1 MAGIK
6 VVISGYYGFSNAGDE
21 AMLYAI
27 LRSLRQSFP
36 GVETTVIS
44 GRPDDTARRFHTK
57 AVPRFGG
64 WAIFRSLVRCDL
76 LISGGGS
83 LLQDV
88 TSSRSLLYY
97 LSIILMGILLRKKVF
112 LYGQGI
118 GPLRRTWVCALLAR
132 VLSHAD
138 AITVRDE
145 KSRNLLRKLGVTAPL
160 YTTADSVL
168 SLPKVPLERG
178 REILRKAGVP
188 EGKRLIGI
196 SVRDWLDAEQWAEK
210 FSDYI
215 DQLAALDA
223 AVLFIPMQWPEDRRM
238 AERLCRRHP
247 GRFQFLEGTFTAP
260 ELMSII
266 GNLDLL
272 VGMRLHALIFAALM
286 HVPLIGISYD
296 PKIDNF
302 LRSIGEEAAFPVSAF
317 DAETLYNKTEAFLD
331 GRAACRWDAV
341 DALREKAKETVKILQ
356 GVVQQ
361 GGYDG
366 KTD

>member
-1 MAGIK
+1 MAVNK

-27 LRSLRQSFP
+27 LRALRQCFP
-36 GVETTVIS
+36 EAQITVIS
-44 GRPDDTARRFHTK
+44 GKPKDTARKFGIH

-64 WAIFRSLVRCDL
+64 LSIGKSILCCDL

-97 LSIILMGILLRKKVF
+97 LSIILAGIFCRKRVF

-118 GPLRRTWVCALLAR
+118 GPLRRRWVCGLLR
-132 VLSHAD
+132 LVLSHVD

-145 KSRNLLRKLGVTAPL
+145 KSQKVLKTLGVKAPV
-160 YTTADSVL
+160 YVTADSVF
-168 SLPKVPLERG
+168 SLPKASLDVGEA
-178 REILRKAGVP
+178 ILRKAGVP
-188 EGKRLIGI
+188 MDKKVIGI
-196 SVRDWLDAEQWAEK
+196 SVRNWLEAERWAGRFSAYLNRLEEK
-210 FSDYI
+210 DVS
-215 DQLAALDA
+215 
-223 AVLFIPMQWPEDRRM
+223 VLFIPMQWPEDKRM
-238 AERLCRRHP
+238 AEFLCRKKP
-247 GRFQFLEGTFTAP
+247 GHIYFLDGPFSPA
-260 ELMSII
+260 ELMSIM

-302 LRSIGEEAAFPVSAF
+302 LQTIGQEAIFPISEF
-317 DAETLYNKTEAFLD
+317 DEETLYNKTEALLTGKD
-331 GRAACRWDAV
+331 TNYCWETV
-341 DALREKAKETVKILQ
+341 EALRRKADETVKILKEAVRQ
-356 GVVQQ
+356 
-361 GGYDG
+361 
-366 KTD
+366 